1 MEGEFRFGNPGS
13 GRPRRRPD
21 TPTLVV
27 VILADLGGR
36 AGRPT
41 GDLAAGAERRLV
53 RVDLDD
59 FDEVLGRLEPRLV
72 LRLGGPDAPEMPIA
86 FRSLDDFHPDALY
99 RRLDAFEPLREMR
112 RRLQDRSTF
121 AAAAA
126 EWSRA
131 VGLATEARPAPA
143 RAEGDEAMRRRLLGV
158 GGPEGSG
165 VAPAGS
171 RVPPAAASAQA
182 RLEGLLREVVAPHVV
197 PSPDPRLPELLASV
211 DQTTAALLRSI
222 LHHPT
227 FQALEATWR
236 SVHGLVTG
244 VETDGSVEM
253 RLLDVTRDQ
262 LAAEAAGALERLLG
276 GRGSAD
282 EASVWPLF
290 VAGFTFGSSAEDLS
304 LLERLGAIAGRAGG
318 PILAAADPQVVGCRS
333 FGETPDHRDWA
344 AVDGGTAERW
354 RRLREGPSARWI
366 GLAMPRVLLRLPY
379 GTRSDPVSAF
389 DFEELPT
396 GREHEGYLW
405 GNPAFACARLI
416 ASAFVENGTDMTPGD
431 HVSLDDVPTAV
442 YDDGGEQ
449 TIKPGAETA
458 LTDTGAHRIL
468 DAGVMPLVASSREST
483 VRVLRFQSVA
493 HPPRALSGGWDGS
506 A

>member
-1 MEGEFRFGNPGS
+1 MPARMEGEFRFGSPGS

-21 TPTLVV
+21 TPTLDV

-41 GDLAAGAERRLV
+41 GDHGAPLGERRLV
-53 RVDLDD
+53 RVDIDN
-59 FDEVLGRLEPRLV
+59 FDEVLARLEPRPV

-143 RAEGDEAMRRRLLGV
+143 RAENDEAMRRRLLGI
-158 GGPEGSG
+158 G
-165 VAPAGS
+165 APAGS
-171 RVPPAAASAQA
+171 RVPPAATSAQA

-211 DQTTAALLRSI
+211 DQTTAALLRST
-222 LHHPT
+222 LHHPE

-244 VETDGSVEM
+244 VETDGSVEI
-253 RLLDVTRDQ
+253 RLLDVTRDE
-262 LAAEAAGALERLLG
+262 LAADAAGALDRLLG

-290 VAGFTFGSSAEDLS
+290 VAGFTFGSSAEDVA
-304 LLERLGAIAGRAGG
+304 LLERLGAITGRAGG
-318 PILAAADPQVVGCRS
+318 PLLAAADPRVVGCRS
-333 FGETPDHRDWA
+333 FGETPDHRDWT
-344 AVDGGTAERW
+344 AVDGGAAERW

-366 GLAMPRVLLRLPY
+366 GLAMPRVLLRIPY
-379 GTRSDPVSAF
+379 GTRADPVSAF

-416 ASAFVENGTDMTPGD
+416 ASAFVDSGADMTPGD

-483 VRVLRFQSVA
+483 VRVLRFQSIA
-493 HPPRALSGGWDGS
+493 HPPRALAGRWDGS